1 MEQITALI
9 MSGAFI
15 FIILMGMA
23 GRKKDERAEL
33 ESLSQLLYLLL
44 SQNDKDPN
52 NILFHMEKLAKQNRG
67 FINSLRIGYLKN
79 QSYIPVGSKKKQ
91 ITLFM
96 SAVDT
101 LYNSG
106 SIRTTELLDDM
117 EVLSQSDYQRAQK
130 LANEIVNSVGIVFT
144 IIAMFMIVIYF
155 LSPYSQ
161 AVFSYSL

>member
-1 MEQITALI
+1 MAQITALI